1 MKKKILSVIAVGAL
15 AFGLTGC
22 SGGGG
27 GADTTCSQFKSM
39 NSSDQ
44 KEVVKTIL
52 KDKGQSTD
60 GFSVAGMQL
69 AAGAYCAFSSG
80 SATLRGLDG

>member
-1 MKKKILSVIAVGAL
+1 MKKKFLGVVAIAAL
-15 AFGLTGC
+15 AFSLTAC
-22 SGGGG
+22 SGGG
-27 GADTTCSQFKSM
+27 GADTTCGQFKSM
-39 NSSDQ
+39 NSSAQ
-44 KEVVKTIL
+44 KDVVTQIL

-69 AAGAYCAFSSG
+69 SAKAFCLFSND